1 MCSNFVGEFINP
13 NYLYIKKNTMSKEMI
28 QQINNWK
35 QFLNEGKKIDLSK
48 KYNNV
53 IFSDGFY
60 NQEENMV
67 NYRKK
72 LYLNKID
79 EFINFYKKYQPKGIR
94 VIDGQDFYEESKSIF
109 DKIINGEIYIDDVF
123 NNPDNPLRNV
133 VMLLHIDEPRLKK
146 RMGG

>member
-1 MCSNFVGEFINP
+1 
-13 NYLYIKKNTMSKEMI
+13 MSKEMRE
-28 QQINNWK
+28 QINNWK

-53 IFSDGFY
+53 IFSDDLY

-94 VIDGQDFYEESKSIF
+94 IIDGRDVYEESKSIF

-133 VMLLHIDEPRLKK
+133 VMLLHIDEPRLNK

>member
-1 MCSNFVGEFINP
+1 
-13 NYLYIKKNTMSKEMI
+13 MSKEMRE
-28 QQINNWK
+28 QINNWK

-53 IFSDGFY
+53 IFSDDFY

-94 VIDGQDFYEESKSIF
+94 IIDGRDVYEESKSIF

-133 VMLLHIDEPRLKK
+133 VMLLHIDEPRLNK

>member
-1 MCSNFVGEFINP
+1 
-13 NYLYIKKNTMSKEMI
+13 MSKEMRE
-28 QQINNWK
+28 QINNWK

-53 IFSDGFY
+53 IFSDDLY

-72 LYLNKID
+72 LYLSKID

-94 VIDGQDFYEESKSIF
+94 VIGGQDVYEESKSIF

-133 VMLLHIDEPRLKK
+133 VMLLHIDEPKLNK

>member
-1 MCSNFVGEFINP
+1 MRE
-13 NYLYIKKNTMSKEMI
+13 
-28 QQINNWK
+28 QINNWK

-53 IFSDGFY
+53 IFSDDLY

-94 VIDGQDFYEESKSIF
+94 IIDGRDVYEESKSIF

-133 VMLLHIDEPRLKK
+133 VMLLHIDEPRLNK